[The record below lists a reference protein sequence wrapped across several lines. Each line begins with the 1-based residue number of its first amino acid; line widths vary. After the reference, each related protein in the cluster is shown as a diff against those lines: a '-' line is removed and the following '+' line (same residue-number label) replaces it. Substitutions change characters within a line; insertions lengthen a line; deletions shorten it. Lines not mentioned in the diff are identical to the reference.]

1 MHFVPCNRMNTK
13 AYIEKNFWHKQKPV
27 WTGKRQVLANVGQ
40 LQRLAIVK

>member
-1 MHFVPCNRMNTK
+1 MNTK
-13 AYIEKNFWHKQKPV
+13 AYIKKNICQKQKPV